1 MFKLRIAETS
11 TPIDV
16 QSFNFKVNE
25 AVQLHRLFGLNQAL
39 EHINTFTKG
48 YEVTNFIS
56 KGDYWYGISEQEYES
71 RLKESIENANN
82 PLGVDY
88 AVTGA
93 KNIK

>member
-1 MFKLRIAETS
+1 M
-11 TPIDV
+11 
-16 QSFNFKVNE
+16 
-25 AVQLHRLFGLNQAL
+25 QLHRLFGLNRAL

-48 YEVTNFIS
+48 YEVTNFIA